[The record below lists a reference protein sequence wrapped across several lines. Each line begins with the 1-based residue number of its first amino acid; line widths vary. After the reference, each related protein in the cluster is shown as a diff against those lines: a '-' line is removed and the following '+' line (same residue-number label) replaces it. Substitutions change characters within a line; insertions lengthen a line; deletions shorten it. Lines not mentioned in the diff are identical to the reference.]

1 MVRQTRHRNRSLCG
15 DPREIKRA
23 PRRKVVVNSDG
34 LVRRLNGV
42 AVWREF
48 RCAAALTSNPEDATE
63 RDESGKSKHDMM
75 YDVCMAI
82 TYVTTRG
89 RQTNV
94 KIDVVPHSS

>member
-1 MVRQTRHRNRSLCG
+1 MN
-15 DPREIKRA
+15 P
-23 PRRKVVVNSDG
+23 DG
-34 LVRRLNGV
+34 LRRRLNGV

-63 RDESGKSKHDMM
+63 RDESRKSKQYMM
-75 YDVCMAI
+75 YVCMAI
-82 TYVTTRG
+82 TYITTRG